1 MSSSTIKDMTEL
13 FGGGCSYKDN
23 SCQVF
28 VEFCTYSTTP
38 PFLRKGHPL
47 ENNFPWQHRWIPHG
61 GENFDMSFTVPNVP
75 IKLVPAFK
83 LRSHQRRGGG
93 GISRFSPGPKMESS
107 TKGRTKYRENI
118 CSLIK

>member
-38 PFLRKGHPL
+38 PFLRKGHPM
-47 ENNFPWQHRWIPHG
+47 ENNFPWQHRWIPLG
-61 GENFDMSFTVPNVP
+61 GENLDMSFTVPNVP

-83 LRSHQRRGGG
+83 PAFAPAERRGNLKILPRTQN
-93 GISRFSPGPKMESS
+93 GIFHKRKDKVFRKHLF
-107 TKGRTKYRENI
+107 
-118 CSLIK
+118 LI

>member
-47 ENNFPWQHRWIPHG
+47 KNNFPWQHRWIPHG

-75 IKLVPAFK
+75 IKLVPVFK

-93 GISRFSPGPKMESS
+93 GGSQDSPQDPKWNLPQ
-107 TKGRTKYRENI
+107 REGQ
-118 CSLIK
+118 SLAKLFVP